1 MTRFI
6 IDDENIDVDNIFDV
20 VNLKEG
26 DELNI
31 VSNTA
36 KKIGALT
43 LARLSKMGV
52 SIGEVFTIGKQR
64 KDFADKIIVF
74 LMGKLCGQEGK
85 IGIVSNDKFYD
96 DVIEFFNDL
105 NYRKNPK
112 FEKIS
117 LASHAA
123 GASAKQGKAN
133 GMAEKKAQKQ
143 ESKNVKA
150 EPKATKQEPKTT
162 KCEPKAQKQ
171 GAKTAKQEP
180 KIAKQEPKAVQ
191 QEQKA
196 ANFKI
201 AKADIAA
208 AEALIPQCVSLQALY
223 AACVAKLGRAKG
235 CEAYRE
241 IKDGARTRYASI
253 TYDSDL
259 QDGAVRRNAIKL
271 YRESGGDMAEFHNK
285 LTSEYKHAGPEIYKE
300 FKEKLVGKMI

>member
-1 MTRFI
+1 LTHFI

-74 LMGKLCGQEGK
+74 LMGKLCGAEGK

-96 DVIEFFNDL
+96 DVIEFFNNL

-123 GASAKQGKAN
+123 GASAKQSKAS
-133 GMAEKKAQKQ
+133 GAAEKKAQ
-143 ESKNVKA
+143 KA
-150 EPKATKQEPKTT
+150 EPKATKQEPKTA
-162 KCEPKAQKQ
+162 KCEPKTQKQ

-180 KIAKQEPKAVQ
+180 KAAQ

-196 ANFKI
+196 ANSKI
-201 AKADIAA
+201 AKADLAA

-253 TYDSDL
+253 AYDSDL
-259 QDGAVRRNAIKL
+259 KDGAVRRNVIKL

-300 FKEKLVGKMI
+300 FKEKLVGKML

>member
-1 MTRFI
+1 MTHFI

-96 DVIEFFNDL
+96 DVIEFFNNL

-123 GASAKQGKAN
+123 GTNAKQGKAN
-133 GMAEKKAQKQ
+133 GAAEKKAQKQ
-143 ESKNVKA
+143 ESKNMKA
-150 EPKATKQEPKTT
+150 EPKATKQEPKT
-162 KCEPKAQKQ
+162 QKQ
-171 GAKTAKQEP
+171 EPKTAKQES
-180 KIAKQEPKAVQ
+180 KAVQ

-196 ANFKI
+196 ANSKI
-201 AKADIAA
+201 AKADLAA

-223 AACVAKLGRAKG
+223 GACVAKLGRAKG

-253 TYDSDL
+253 AYDSDL
-259 QDGAVRRNAIKL
+259 KDGAVRRNAIKL

>member
-1 MTRFI
+1 MTHFI

-117 LASHAA
+117 LVSHALGA
-123 GASAKQGKAN
+123 GAKQGKTSGA
-133 GMAEKKAQKQ
+133 AEKKAQ
-143 ESKNVKA
+143 KA
-150 EPKATKQEPKTT
+150 EPKATKQEPKV
-162 KCEPKAQKQ
+162 QKQ
-171 GAKTAKQEP
+171 GVKASKKEPKTAKQEP
-180 KIAKQEPKAVQ
+180 KASQ
-191 QEQKA
+191 QEQKVV
-196 ANFKI
+196 NSKI
-201 AKADIAA
+201 TKADIAA
-208 AEALIPQCVSLQALY
+208 AEALIPQCMSLQALY

-253 TYDSDL
+253 SYDSDL
-259 QDGAVRRNAIKL
+259 KDGAVRRNAIKL

>member
-1 MTRFI
+1 MTHFI

-52 SIGEVFTIGKQR
+52 GIGEVFTIGKQR

-74 LMGKLCGQEGK
+74 LMGKLCGAEGK

-96 DVIEFFNDL
+96 DVIEFFNNL

-123 GASAKQGKAN
+123 GAGTKQSKTSGA
-133 GMAEKKAQKQ
+133 AEKKAK
-143 ESKNVKA
+143 KA
-150 EPKATKQEPKTT
+150 EPKATKREPKVQKQEP
-162 KCEPKAQKQ
+162 
-171 GAKTAKQEP
+171 KTAKQEP
-180 KIAKQEPKAVQ
+180 KASQ
-191 QEQKA
+191 QEQKVV
-196 ANFKI
+196 NSKI
-201 AKADIAA
+201 TKADIAA
-208 AEALIPQCVSLQALY
+208 AEALIPQCMSLQALY

-253 TYDSDL
+253 AYDSDL
-259 QDGAVRRNAIKL
+259 KDGTVRRNAIKL

-300 FKEKLVGKMI
+300 FKEKLVGKML

>member
-1 MTRFI
+1 MTHFI

-74 LMGKLCGQEGK
+74 LMGKLCGAEGK

-96 DVIEFFNDL
+96 DVIEFFNNL

-117 LASHAA
+117 LASQAA
-123 GASAKQGKAN
+123 GAGTKQGKTS
-133 GMAEKKAQKQ
+133 GTAEKKAQ
-143 ESKNVKA
+143 KA
-150 EPKATKQEPKTT
+150 EPKATKQEPKT
-162 KCEPKAQKQ
+162 QKQ
-171 GAKTAKQEP
+171 GVKASKQKPKTAKQEP
-180 KIAKQEPKAVQ
+180 KAAQ

-196 ANFKI
+196 TNSKI
-201 AKADIAA
+201 AKAELTA

-223 AACVAKLGRAKG
+223 GACVAKLGRAKG

-241 IKDGARTRYASI
+241 IKDGARARYASI
-253 TYDSDL
+253 AYDSDL
-259 QDGAVRRNAIKL
+259 KDGAVRRNAIKL

-300 FKEKLVGKMI
+300 FKEKLADKMI

>member
-1 MTRFI
+1 MTHFI

-26 DELNI
+26 DELSI

-123 GASAKQGKAN
+123 GADTKQSKTGGA
-133 GMAEKKAQKQ
+133 AEKKAQ
-143 ESKNVKA
+143 KA
-150 EPKATKQEPKTT
+150 EPKATKQEPK
-162 KCEPKAQKQ
+162 AQKQ
-171 GAKTAKQEP
+171 EHKTAKQEP
-180 KIAKQEPKAVQ
+180 KTAKQEPKAAQ

-196 ANFKI
+196 ANSKI
-201 AKADIAA
+201 AKADLAA

-253 TYDSDL
+253 AYDSDL
-259 QDGAVRRNAIKL
+259 KDGAVRRNAIKL

>member
-1 MTRFI
+1 MTHFI

-36 KKIGALT
+36 KKIDALT

-123 GASAKQGKAN
+123 EANAKQGKTSGA
-133 GMAEKKAQKQ
+133 AEKKAQ
-143 ESKNVKA
+143 KA
-150 EPKATKQEPKTT
+150 EPKATKQEPKV
-162 KCEPKAQKQ
+162 QKQ
-171 GAKTAKQEP
+171 GIKTAKQESKTAKQEP
-180 KIAKQEPKAVQ
+180 KAAKPTARSRTARGRDTRASPTIA
-191 QEQKA
+191 
-196 ANFKI
+196 
-201 AKADIAA
+201 
-208 AEALIPQCVSLQALY
+208 
-223 AACVAKLGRAKG
+223 
-235 CEAYRE
+235 
-241 IKDGARTRYASI
+241 T
-253 TYDSDL
+253 
-259 QDGAVRRNAIKL
+259 
-271 YRESGGDMAEFHNK
+271 
-285 LTSEYKHAGPEIYKE
+285 
-300 FKEKLVGKMI
+300 

>member
-1 MTRFI
+1 MTHFI

-123 GASAKQGKAN
+123 GAGAKQGKTS
-133 GMAEKKAQKQ
+133 GSVEKKAQKQ
-143 ESKNVKA
+143 EPNNAKA
-150 EPKATKQEPKTT
+150 ESKTTKQEPKT
-162 KCEPKAQKQ
+162 QKQ
-171 GAKTAKQEP
+171 GAKTAKQES
-180 KIAKQEPKAVQ
+180 KTAQ

-196 ANFKI
+196 ANSKI
-201 AKADIAA
+201 VKADIAA

-253 TYDSDL
+253 AYDSDL
-259 QDGAVRRNAIKL
+259 KDGAVRRNAIKL

-300 FKEKLVGKMI
+300 FKEKLIGKMI

>member
-1 MTRFI
+1 MTHFI

-96 DVIEFFNDL
+96 DVIEFFNNL

-123 GASAKQGKAN
+123 GAGTKQSKTSGA
-133 GMAEKKAQKQ
+133 AEKKAQK
-143 ESKNVKA
+143 A
-150 EPKATKQEPKTT
+150 GP
-162 KCEPKAQKQ
+162 
-171 GAKTAKQEP
+171 KTAKQEP
-180 KIAKQEPKAVQ
+180 KTAKQEPKAVQ
-191 QEQKA
+191 QEQK
-196 ANFKI
+196 NCKF
-201 AKADIAA
+201 
-208 AEALIPQCVSLQALY
+208 
-223 AACVAKLGRAKG
+223 
-235 CEAYRE
+235 
-241 IKDGARTRYASI
+241 
-253 TYDSDL
+253 
-259 QDGAVRRNAIKL
+259 
-271 YRESGGDMAEFHNK
+271 
-285 LTSEYKHAGPEIYKE
+285 
-300 FKEKLVGKMI
+300 

>member
-96 DVIEFFNDL
+96 DVIEFFKD
-105 NYRKNPK
+105 RK
-112 FEKIS
+112 S
-117 LASHAA
+117 
-123 GASAKQGKAN
+123 
-133 GMAEKKAQKQ
+133 
-143 ESKNVKA
+143 V
-150 EPKATKQEPKTT
+150 
-162 KCEPKAQKQ
+162 
-171 GAKTAKQEP
+171 
-180 KIAKQEPKAVQ
+180 V
-191 QEQKA
+191 
-196 ANFKI
+196 
-201 AKADIAA
+201 
-208 AEALIPQCVSLQALY
+208 
-223 AACVAKLGRAKG
+223 
-235 CEAYRE
+235 
-241 IKDGARTRYASI
+241 
-253 TYDSDL
+253 
-259 QDGAVRRNAIKL
+259 
-271 YRESGGDMAEFHNK
+271 
-285 LTSEYKHAGPEIYKE
+285 
-300 FKEKLVGKMI
+300 

>member
-1 MTRFI
+1 MTHFI

-74 LMGKLCGQEGK
+74 LMGKLCGAEGK

-96 DVIEFFNDL
+96 DVIEFFNNL

-117 LASHAA
+117 LTSHAA
-123 GASAKQGKAN
+123 GAGTKQSKTSGA
-133 GMAEKKAQKQ
+133 AEKKAQKQ
-143 ESKNVKA
+143 EPNNAKA
-150 EPKATKQEPKTT
+150 ESKTTKQEPKT
-162 KCEPKAQKQ
+162 QKQ
-171 GAKTAKQEP
+171 GAKASKKEPKTAKQES
-180 KIAKQEPKAVQ
+180 KTAQ

-196 ANFKI
+196 ANSKI
-201 AKADIAA
+201 AEADLAA

-223 AACVAKLGRAKG
+223 GACVAKLGRAKG
-235 CEAYRE
+235 FEAYRE
-241 IKDGARTRYASI
+241 IKDGARARYASI
-253 TYDSDL
+253 AYDSDL
-259 QDGAVRRNAIKL
+259 KDGAVRRNAIKL

>member
-36 KKIGALT
+36 KKIDALT

-123 GASAKQGKAN
+123 GASAKQSKAS
-133 GMAEKKAQKQ
+133 GAAEKKAQK
-143 ESKNVKA
+143 A
-150 EPKATKQEPKTT
+150 EPKAAKQ
-162 KCEPKAQKQ
+162 EPKAQKQ
-171 GAKTAKQEP
+171 GARA
-180 KIAKQEPKAVQ
+180 AKQEPKAVQ

-196 ANFKI
+196 ANSKI
-201 AKADIAA
+201 AKADLAA

-241 IKDGARTRYASI
+241 IKDSARTLYASI
-253 TYDSDL
+253 AYDSNL
-259 QDGAVRRNAIKL
+259 KDGAVRRNAIKL
-271 YRESGGDMAEFHNK
+271 YRESGGDMAEFHNR

>member
-1 MTRFI
+1 MTHFI

-74 LMGKLCGQEGK
+74 LMGKLCGAEGK

-96 DVIEFFNDL
+96 DVIEFFNNL

-117 LASHAA
+117 LTSHAT
-123 GASAKQGKAN
+123 GANAKQGKAN
-133 GMAEKKAQKQ
+133 GTAEKKAQK
-143 ESKNVKA
+143 A
-150 EPKATKQEPKTT
+150 EPKAA
-162 KCEPKAQKQ
+162 KCEPKVQKQ
-171 GAKTAKQEP
+171 GVKAAKQEP
-180 KIAKQEPKAVQ
+180 KIAKQEPKAAQ

-196 ANFKI
+196 ANSKI
-201 AKADIAA
+201 AKADLAA

-223 AACVAKLGRAKG
+223 GACVTKLGRAKG

-259 QDGAVRRNAIKL
+259 KDGAVRRNAIKL

>member
-1 MTRFI
+1 MTHFI

-96 DVIEFFNDL
+96 DVIEFFNNL

-123 GASAKQGKAN
+123 GAGAKQGKTSGA
-133 GMAEKKAQKQ
+133 AEKKAQ
-143 ESKNVKA
+143 KA
-150 EPKATKQEPKTT
+150 EPKATKQEPK
-162 KCEPKAQKQ
+162 AQKQ
-171 GAKTAKQEP
+171 GVKATKQESKTAKQEP
-180 KIAKQEPKAVQ
+180 KAAQK
-191 QEQKA
+191 EQKA
-196 ANFKI
+196 VNSKI
-201 AKADIAA
+201 AKADLAA

-241 IKDGARTRYASI
+241 IKDGARTLYASI
-253 TYDSDL
+253 AYDSDL
-259 QDGAVRRNAIKL
+259 KDGAVRRNAIKL

>member
-1 MTRFI
+1 MTHFI

-96 DVIEFFNDL
+96 DVIEFFNNL

-133 GMAEKKAQKQ
+133 GMAEKKAQK
-143 ESKNVKA
+143 A
-150 EPKATKQEPKTT
+150 EPKTTKQELKPQKQGAKAAKQEPKT
-162 KCEPKAQKQ
+162 
-171 GAKTAKQEP
+171 
-180 KIAKQEPKAVQ
+180 AKQEPKAVQ
-191 QEQKA
+191 QEQKT
-196 ANFKI
+196 ANSKI
-201 AKADIAA
+201 AKADLAA

-223 AACVAKLGRAKG
+223 AACVAKLGRARG

-241 IKDGARTRYASI
+241 IKDGARARYASI
-253 TYDSDL
+253 AYDSDL
-259 QDGAVRRNAIKL
+259 KDGAVRRNAIKL

-300 FKEKLVGKMI
+300 FKEKLVGKML

>member
-1 MTRFI
+1 LTRFI

-74 LMGKLCGQEGK
+74 LMGKLCGAEGK

-96 DVIEFFNDL
+96 DVIEFFNNL

-123 GASAKQGKAN
+123 GASAKQSKAS
-133 GMAEKKAQKQ
+133 GAAEKKAQ
-143 ESKNVKA
+143 KA
-150 EPKATKQEPKTT
+150 EPKATKQEPKTA
-162 KCEPKAQKQ
+162 KCEPKTQKQ

-180 KIAKQEPKAVQ
+180 KAAQ

-196 ANFKI
+196 ANSKI
-201 AKADIAA
+201 AKADLAA

-253 TYDSDL
+253 AYDSDL
-259 QDGAVRRNAIKL
+259 KDGAVRRNAIKL

>member
-96 DVIEFFNDL
+96 DVIEFFNNL

-123 GASAKQGKAN
+123 GANAKQNKA
-133 GMAEKKAQKQ
+133 GGAAEKKVQ
-143 ESKNVKA
+143 KA
-150 EPKATKQEPKTT
+150 EPKATKQEPK
-162 KCEPKAQKQ
+162 AQKQ
-171 GAKTAKQEP
+171 GTKAS
-180 KIAKQEPKAVQ
+180 KQEPKAAQ

-196 ANFKI
+196 TNSKI

-223 AACVAKLGRAKG
+223 GACVAKLGRAKG

-241 IKDGARTRYASI
+241 IKDGARARYASI

-259 QDGAVRRNAIKL
+259 KDGAVRRNAIKL
-271 YRESGGDMAEFHNK
+271 YRESGGDMAEFHNR

-300 FKEKLVGKMI
+300 FKEKLIGKMI

>member
-1 MTRFI
+1 MTHFI

-96 DVIEFFNDL
+96 DVIEFFNNL

-123 GASAKQGKAN
+123 GAGTKQSKTSGA
-133 GMAEKKAQKQ
+133 AEKKAQ
-143 ESKNVKA
+143 KA
-150 EPKATKQEPKTT
+150 EPKATKQEPK
-162 KCEPKAQKQ
+162 AQKQ
-171 GAKTAKQEP
+171 GAKAAKQEP
-180 KIAKQEPKAVQ
+180 KTAKQEPKAVQ

-196 ANFKI
+196 ANSKI
-201 AKADIAA
+201 IKADLAA

-235 CEAYRE
+235 CETYRE
-241 IKDGARTRYASI
+241 IKDGARTLYASI
-253 TYDSDL
+253 AYDSDL
-259 QDGAVRRNAIKL
+259 KDGAVRRNAIKL
-271 YRESGGDMAEFHNK
+271 YRESGGDMAEFHNR

>member
-1 MTRFI
+1 MTHFI

-96 DVIEFFNDL
+96 DVIEFFNNL

-123 GASAKQGKAN
+123 GVNAKQGKAN
-133 GMAEKKAQKQ
+133 GTAEKKAQKA
-143 ESKNVKA
+143 ES
-150 EPKATKQEPKTT
+150 KATKQEPKT
-162 KCEPKAQKQ
+162 QKQ
-171 GAKTAKQEP
+171 GVKASKQEP
-180 KIAKQEPKAVQ
+180 KIAKQEPKAAQ

-201 AKADIAA
+201 AKADLAA

-223 AACVAKLGRAKG
+223 AACVAKFGRAKG

-253 TYDSDL
+253 AYDSDL
-259 QDGAVRRNAIKL
+259 KDGAVRRNAIKL

>member
-1 MTRFI
+1 MTHFI

-96 DVIEFFNDL
+96 DVIEFFNNL

-123 GASAKQGKAN
+123 GAGAKQGKTSGAT
-133 GMAEKKAQKQ
+133 EKKTQ
-143 ESKNVKA
+143 KA
-150 EPKATKQEPKTT
+150 EPKATKQEPKT
-162 KCEPKAQKQ
+162 QKQ

-180 KIAKQEPKAVQ
+180 KAAQ

-201 AKADIAA
+201 TKADLAA
-208 AEALIPQCVSLQALY
+208 VEALIPQCVSLQALY

-241 IKDGARTRYASI
+241 IKDGARARYASI
-253 TYDSDL
+253 AYDSDL
-259 QDGAVRRNAIKL
+259 KDGAVRRNAIKL

>member
-1 MTRFI
+1 MTHFI

-20 VNLKEG
+20 ANLKEG

-96 DVIEFFNDL
+96 DVIEFFNNL

-123 GASAKQGKAN
+123 GANAKQDKAN
-133 GMAEKKAQKQ
+133 DMAEKKAQ
-143 ESKNVKA
+143 KA
-150 EPKATKQEPKTT
+150 EPKATKQEPKTA
-162 KCEPKAQKQ
+162 KCEPRAQKQ
-171 GAKTAKQEP
+171 GAEASKQEPKTAKQES
-180 KIAKQEPKAVQ
+180 KTAQ

-196 ANFKI
+196 ANSKI
-201 AKADIAA
+201 AEADLAA

-223 AACVAKLGRAKG
+223 GACVAKLGRAKG

-241 IKDGARTRYASI
+241 IKDGARARYASI
-253 TYDSDL
+253 TYDSNL
-259 QDGAVRRNAIKL
+259 KDGAVRRNAIKL
-271 YRESGGDMAEFHNK
+271 YRESGGDMAEFHNR

>member
-1 MTRFI
+1 MTHFI

-96 DVIEFFNDL
+96 DVIEFFNNL

-123 GASAKQGKAN
+123 GAGTKQSKTSGA
-133 GMAEKKAQKQ
+133 AEKKAQKA
-143 ESKNVKA
+143 K
-150 EPKATKQEPKTT
+150 PKATKQEPKT
-162 KCEPKAQKQ
+162 QKQ
-171 GAKTAKQEP
+171 GVKASKQES

-196 ANFKI
+196 ANSKI
-201 AKADIAA
+201 AKADLAA

-223 AACVAKLGRAKG
+223 GACVAKLGRAKG

-259 QDGAVRRNAIKL
+259 KDGAVRRNAIKL
-271 YRESGGDMAEFHNK
+271 YRESGGDMAEFHNR

>member
-1 MTRFI
+1 MTHFI

-96 DVIEFFNDL
+96 DVIEFFNNL

-117 LASHAA
+117 LASQAA
-123 GASAKQGKAN
+123 GAGTKQSKTSGA
-133 GMAEKKAQKQ
+133 AEKKAQ
-143 ESKNVKA
+143 KA
-150 EPKATKQEPKTT
+150 EPKATKQEIKT
-162 KCEPKAQKQ
+162 QKQ
-171 GAKTAKQEP
+171 GTKATKQEPKTAKQEP
-180 KIAKQEPKAVQ
+180 KASQ

-196 ANFKI
+196 ANSKI

-253 TYDSDL
+253 AYDSDL
-259 QDGAVRRNAIKL
+259 KDGAVRRNVIKL
-271 YRESGGDMAEFHNK
+271 YRESSGDMAEFHNK

-300 FKEKLVGKMI
+300 FKEKLVGKML

>member
-1 MTRFI
+1 MTHFI

-74 LMGKLCGQEGK
+74 LMGKLCGAEGE

-96 DVIEFFNDL
+96 DVIEFFNNL

-123 GASAKQGKAN
+123 GAGAKQGKTSGA
-133 GMAEKKAQKQ
+133 AEKKTQ
-143 ESKNVKA
+143 KA
-150 EPKATKQEPKTT
+150 EPKATKQEIKT
-162 KCEPKAQKQ
+162 QKQ
-171 GAKTAKQEP
+171 GVKTAKQES

-191 QEQKA
+191 QEQKT
-196 ANFKI
+196 ANSKI
-201 AKADIAA
+201 AKADLAA

-253 TYDSDL
+253 AYDSDL
-259 QDGAVRRNAIKL
+259 KDGAVRRNAIKL

-300 FKEKLVGKMI
+300 FKEKNVKEKI

>member
-1 MTRFI
+1 MTHFI

-117 LASHAA
+117 LTSHAA
-123 GASAKQGKAN
+123 GAGTKQGKTSGA
-133 GMAEKKAQKQ
+133 AEKKAQ
-143 ESKNVKA
+143 KA
-150 EPKATKQEPKTT
+150 EPKATKQEPKV
-162 KCEPKAQKQ
+162 QKQ
-171 GAKTAKQEP
+171 GIKTAKQEP
-180 KIAKQEPKAVQ
+180 KTAK

-196 ANFKI
+196 TNSKI
-201 AKADIAA
+201 AEADIAA

-253 TYDSDL
+253 AYDSDL
-259 QDGAVRRNAIKL
+259 KDGVVRRNAIKL

-300 FKEKLVGKMI
+300 FKEKLVGKML

>member
-1 MTRFI
+1 MTHFI

-96 DVIEFFNDL
+96 DVIEFFNNL

-117 LASHAA
+117 LASQDA
-123 GASAKQGKAN
+123 GAGTKQGKTSGA
-133 GMAEKKAQKQ
+133 AERKAQ
-143 ESKNVKA
+143 KA
-150 EPKATKQEPKTT
+150 EPKATKQEPK
-162 KCEPKAQKQ
+162 PQKQ
-171 GAKTAKQEP
+171 GVKSAKQESKTAKQEP
-180 KIAKQEPKAVQ
+180 K
-191 QEQKA
+191 A
-196 ANFKI
+196 ANSKI
-201 AKADIAA
+201 VKADLAA

-235 CEAYRE
+235 SEAYRE
-241 IKDGARTRYASI
+241 IKDDARTRYASI
-253 TYDSDL
+253 AYDSDL
-259 QDGAVRRNAIKL
+259 KDGAVRRNAIKL

>member
-1 MTRFI
+1 MTHFI
-6 IDDENIDVDNIFDV
+6 IDDEIIDVDNIFDV

-96 DVIEFFNDL
+96 DVIEFFNNL

-133 GMAEKKAQKQ
+133 GMAEKKAQK
-143 ESKNVKA
+143 A
-150 EPKATKQEPKTT
+150 EPKTT
-162 KCEPKAQKQ
+162 KQELKPQKQ
-171 GAKTAKQEP
+171 GAKA
-180 KIAKQEPKAVQ
+180 EPKAVQ

-201 AKADIAA
+201 SKADLAA

-241 IKDGARTRYASI
+241 IKDGARARYASI
-253 TYDSDL
+253 AYDSDL
-259 QDGAVRRNAIKL
+259 KDGAVRRNAIKL

-300 FKEKLVGKMI
+300 FKEKLVGKML

>member
-1 MTRFI
+1 MTHFI

-96 DVIEFFNDL
+96 DVIEFFNNL

-123 GASAKQGKAN
+123 GANAKQGKTSGA
-133 GMAEKKAQKQ
+133 AEKKAQ
-143 ESKNVKA
+143 KA
-150 EPKATKQEPKTT
+150 EPKATKRELKV
-162 KCEPKAQKQ
+162 QKQ
-171 GAKTAKQEP
+171 GVKTAKQEP
-180 KIAKQEPKAVQ
+180 KTAKQEPKAVQ

-201 AKADIAA
+201 SKADLAA

-241 IKDGARTRYASI
+241 IKDGARARYTSI

-259 QDGAVRRNAIKL
+259 KDGAVRRNAIKL

>member
-36 KKIGALT
+36 KKIDALT

-96 DVIEFFNDL
+96 DVIEFFNNL

-123 GASAKQGKAN
+123 GAGTKQSKTSSA
-133 GMAEKKAQKQ
+133 AEKKTQ
-143 ESKNVKA
+143 KA
-150 EPKATKQEPKTT
+150 EPKATKQEPK
-162 KCEPKAQKQ
+162 AQKQ
-171 GAKTAKQEP
+171 GVKTAKQEP
-180 KIAKQEPKAVQ
+180 KTAK

-196 ANFKI
+196 VNSKI
-201 AKADIAA
+201 AKADLAE

-241 IKDGARTRYASI
+241 IKDGARTLYASI
-253 TYDSDL
+253 AYDSDL
-259 QDGAVRRNAIKL
+259 KDGAVRRNAIKL

>member
-1 MTRFI
+1 MTHFI

-123 GASAKQGKAN
+123 GAGAKQGKTSGA
-133 GMAEKKAQKQ
+133 AEKKAQ
-143 ESKNVKA
+143 KA
-150 EPKATKQEPKTT
+150 EPKATKQ
-162 KCEPKAQKQ
+162 
-171 GAKTAKQEP
+171 GVKTAKQESET
-180 KIAKQEPKAVQ
+180 AKQE
-191 QEQKA
+191 QKT
-196 ANFKI
+196 ANSKI
-201 AKADIAA
+201 VKADLAA

-223 AACVAKLGRAKG
+223 ATCVAKLGRAKG

-241 IKDGARTRYASI
+241 IKDGARTRYANI
-253 TYDSDL
+253 AYDSDL
-259 QDGAVRRNAIKL
+259 KDGAVRRNAIKL

-300 FKEKLVGKMI
+300 FKEKLVGKML

>member
-1 MTRFI
+1 MTHFI

-96 DVIEFFNDL
+96 DVIEFFNNL

-123 GASAKQGKAN
+123 GAGTKQSKTSGT
-133 GMAEKKAQKQ
+133 AEKKAQ
-143 ESKNVKA
+143 KA
-150 EPKATKQEPKTT
+150 EPKATKREPKT
-162 KCEPKAQKQ
+162 QKQ
-171 GAKTAKQEP
+171 GVKASKQEP
-180 KIAKQEPKAVQ
+180 KIAKQESKAAQ

-196 ANFKI
+196 ANSKI
-201 AKADIAA
+201 AKADLATV
-208 AEALIPQCVSLQALY
+208 EALIPQCVSLQALY
-223 AACVAKLGRAKG
+223 GACVAKLGRAKG

-259 QDGAVRRNAIKL
+259 KDGAVRRNAIKL

>member
-36 KKIGALT
+36 KKIDALT

-96 DVIEFFNDL
+96 DVIEFFNNL

-123 GASAKQGKAN
+123 GASAKQSKAS
-133 GMAEKKAQKQ
+133 GAAEKKAQK
-143 ESKNVKA
+143 A
-150 EPKATKQEPKTT
+150 EP
-162 KCEPKAQKQ
+162 
-171 GAKTAKQEP
+171 KTAKQE
-180 KIAKQEPKAVQ
+180 QKAV
-191 QEQKA
+191 
-196 ANFKI
+196 NSKI
-201 AKADIAA
+201 AKADLAA

-241 IKDGARTRYASI
+241 IKDGARARYASI
-253 TYDSDL
+253 AYDSDL
-259 QDGAVRRNAIKL
+259 KDGAVRRNAIKL

-300 FKEKLVGKMI
+300 FKEKLVGKML

>member
-1 MTRFI
+1 MTHFI

-96 DVIEFFNDL
+96 DVIEFFNNL

-123 GASAKQGKAN
+123 GASAKQSKAN
-133 GMAEKKAQKQ
+133 GAAEKKAQ
-143 ESKNVKA
+143 KA
-150 EPKATKQEPKTT
+150 EPKATKQEPKT
-162 KCEPKAQKQ
+162 QKQ
-171 GAKTAKQEP
+171 GAKT
-180 KIAKQEPKAVQ
+180 AKQEPKAVQ

-196 ANFKI
+196 TNSKI
-201 AKADIAA
+201 AKADLAA

-241 IKDGARTRYASI
+241 IKDGARARYAST

-259 QDGAVRRNAIKL
+259 KNGAVRRNAIKL
-271 YRESGGDMAEFHNK
+271 YRESGGDMAEFHNR
-285 LTSEYKHAGPEIYKE
+285 LTSEYKHEGPEIYKE

>member
-74 LMGKLCGQEGK
+74 LMGKLCGAEGK

-96 DVIEFFNDL
+96 DVIEFFNNL

-123 GASAKQGKAN
+123 GANAKQGKTSGA
-133 GMAEKKAQKQ
+133 AEKKAQ
-143 ESKNVKA
+143 KA
-150 EPKATKQEPKTT
+150 EPKATKR
-162 KCEPKAQKQ
+162 EPKAQKQ
-171 GAKTAKQEP
+171 GAKIAKQEP
-180 KIAKQEPKAVQ
+180 KIAKQEPKAAQ

-196 ANFKI
+196 ANSKI
-201 AKADIAA
+201 AKTDIAA

-241 IKDGARTRYASI
+241 IKDGARARYASI

-259 QDGAVRRNAIKL
+259 KDGAVRRNAIKL

>member
-1 MTRFI
+1 MTHFI

-96 DVIEFFNDL
+96 DVIEFFNNL

-117 LASHAA
+117 LVSHALGA
-123 GASAKQGKAN
+123 GAKQGKTSGA
-133 GMAEKKAQKQ
+133 AEKKAQ
-143 ESKNVKA
+143 KA
-150 EPKATKQEPKTT
+150 EPKATKREL
-162 KCEPKAQKQ
+162 KAQKQ
-171 GAKTAKQEP
+171 GVKTAKQEP
-180 KIAKQEPKAVQ
+180 KTAE

-196 ANFKI
+196 ANSKI
-201 AKADIAA
+201 VKADLAV

-241 IKDGARTRYASI
+241 IKDSARARYASI
-253 TYDSDL
+253 AYDSDL
-259 QDGAVRRNAIKL
+259 KDGAVRRNAIKL

>member
-1 MTRFI
+1 MTHFI

-74 LMGKLCGQEGK
+74 LMGKLCGAEGK

-96 DVIEFFNDL
+96 DVIEFFNNL

-123 GASAKQGKAN
+123 GANAKQGKTS
-133 GMAEKKAQKQ
+133 GTAEKKAQ
-143 ESKNVKA
+143 KA
-150 EPKATKQEPKTT
+150 EPKATKR
-162 KCEPKAQKQ
+162 EPKAQKQ
-171 GAKTAKQEP
+171 ETKAAKQEPKTAKQES
-180 KIAKQEPKAVQ
+180 KTAQ

-196 ANFKI
+196 ANSKI
-201 AKADIAA
+201 AKADLAA

-223 AACVAKLGRAKG
+223 GACVAKLGRAKG

-241 IKDGARTRYASI
+241 IKDGARARYASI

-259 QDGAVRRNAIKL
+259 KDGAVRRNAIKL

>member
-1 MTRFI
+1 MTHFI

-36 KKIGALT
+36 KKIGTLT

-96 DVIEFFNDL
+96 DVIEFFNNL

-117 LASHAA
+117 LTSHAA
-123 GASAKQGKAN
+123 GANAKQGKVNSA
-133 GMAEKKAQKQ
+133 AEKKAQ
-143 ESKNVKA
+143 KA
-150 EPKATKQEPKTT
+150 EPKATKQEPKV
-162 KCEPKAQKQ
+162 QKQ
-171 GAKTAKQEP
+171 GVKASKKEPKTAK
-180 KIAKQEPKAVQ
+180 

-196 ANFKI
+196 ANSKI
-201 AKADIAA
+201 VKADLAA

-241 IKDGARTRYASI
+241 IKDDARARYASI
-253 TYDSDL
+253 AYDSDL
-259 QDGAVRRNAIKL
+259 KDGAVRRNAIKL

-300 FKEKLVGKMI
+300 FKEKLVGKML

>member
-1 MTRFI
+1 MTHFI

-123 GASAKQGKAN
+123 GASAKQSKAS
-133 GMAEKKAQKQ
+133 GATEKKAQK
-143 ESKNVKA
+143 A
-150 EPKATKQEPKTT
+150 EPKAAKQ
-162 KCEPKAQKQ
+162 EPKAQKQ
-171 GAKTAKQEP
+171 GARA
-180 KIAKQEPKAVQ
+180 AKQEPKAAR

-196 ANFKI
+196 ANSKI

-235 CEAYRE
+235 CETYRE

-253 TYDSDL
+253 AYDSDL
-259 QDGAVRRNAIKL
+259 KDGAVRRNAIKL

-300 FKEKLVGKMI
+300 FKEKLVGKML

>member
-123 GASAKQGKAN
+123 GAGAKQGKTSGA
-133 GMAEKKAQKQ
+133 AEKKAQK
-143 ESKNVKA
+143 A
-150 EPKATKQEPKTT
+150 EPKTT
-162 KCEPKAQKQ
+162 KQEPKAQKQ
-171 GAKTAKQEP
+171 GAKA
-180 KIAKQEPKAVQ
+180 AKQEPKAAR
-191 QEQKA
+191 QEQKT
-196 ANFKI
+196 ANSKI
-201 AKADIAA
+201 AKADLAA

-253 TYDSDL
+253 AYDSDL
-259 QDGAVRRNAIKL
+259 KDGAVRRNAIKL

>member
-36 KKIGALT
+36 KKIDALT

-74 LMGKLCGQEGK
+74 LMGKLYGAEGK

-123 GASAKQGKAN
+123 GAGAKQSKAN
-133 GMAEKKAQKQ
+133 STAERKAQK
-143 ESKNVKA
+143 A
-150 EPKATKQEPKTT
+150 ELKATKQ
-162 KCEPKAQKQ
+162 EPKAQKQ
-171 GAKTAKQEP
+171 GAKAAKQES
-180 KIAKQEPKAVQ
+180 KTAR

-196 ANFKI
+196 ANSKI
-201 AKADIAA
+201 AEADLAA

-235 CEAYRE
+235 CEVYRE
-241 IKDGARTRYASI
+241 IKDGARTLYASI
-253 TYDSDL
+253 AYDSDL
-259 QDGAVRRNAIKL
+259 KDGAVRRNAIKL